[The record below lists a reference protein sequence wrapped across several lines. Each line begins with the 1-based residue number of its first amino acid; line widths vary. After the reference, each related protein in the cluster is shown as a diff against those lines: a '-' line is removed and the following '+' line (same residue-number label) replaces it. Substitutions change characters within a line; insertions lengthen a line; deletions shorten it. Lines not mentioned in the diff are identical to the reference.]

1 MLDADRQTYVEVRG
15 NNHPYVDS
23 RNDAPNRTQ
32 GSYFVLLLF
41 FRATAE
47 AFFTAAS
54 MTNFFRLMA
63 AFGKV
68 QRFENQM
75 A

>member
-1 MLDADRQTYVEVRG
+1 
-15 NNHPYVDS
+15 
-23 RNDAPNRTQ
+23 
-32 GSYFVLLLF
+32 LLF
-41 FRATAE
+41 FRAAAE
-47 AFFTAAS
+47 GFFWLAFSLAKV
-54 MTNFFRLMA
+54 FRLEV